1 LNGGEK
7 KGKERKSCVKRT
19 KSKFSSYFSLINM
32 ITFAT
37 YDRRDVF
44 DVRKSSPENKNEGKR
59 EEEGKKIAAQN
70 SAATF
75 FSKNKQITL
84 KPL

>member
-1 LNGGEK
+1 
-7 KGKERKSCVKRT
+7 
-19 KSKFSSYFSLINM
+19 M